1 MSGTDHAAEKEKVA
15 PPVGEQVALL
25 VRELVGL
32 KPMLASAS
40 SQETA
45 EIADHVLAIDREL
58 DVAAGL
64 LDGFDSRQ
72 NAMVAEAM
80 VSVASHIMQ
89 RTARGGVTTTDMLAI
104 QRSSAAILRAAGY
117 RISEIWVG

>member
-1 MSGTDHAAEKEKVA
+1 MSETALAIDKPARAA
-15 PPVGEQVALL
+15 GEQVVLI

-32 KPMLASAS
+32 KPQLASS
-40 SQETA
+40 SSHETA
-45 EIADHVLAIDREL
+45 EIAAHVLALDGEL
-58 DVAAGL
+58 DAVSGL

-80 VSVASHIMQ
+80 VSVASHILQ
-89 RTARGGVTTTDMLAI
+89 RTARGDITSTDMLAI
-104 QRSSAAILRAAGY
+104 QRSSAAILRAASY

>member
-1 MSGTDHAAEKEKVA
+1 MSGTSHAVDKPAQA
-15 PPVGEQVALL
+15 AGEQVVLI

-32 KPMLASAS
+32 KPRLASSS

-45 EIADHVLAIDREL
+45 EIAAYVLTLDGEL
-58 DVAAGL
+58 DAVSSL

-80 VSVASHIMQ
+80 VSVASHILQ
-89 RTARGGVTTTDMLAI
+89 RTARGGITSTDMLTI
-104 QRSSAAILRAAGY
+104 QRSSAAILRAASY